1 MRGEDR
7 TSGAL
12 FSYVDVEARIGANH
26 PLRAMR
32 RLTNAALA
40 ELDPRFSALYEGI
53 GRPSIAPERFLRA
66 SLLQLLYSIRSERQ
80 LVERLEFDMLFR
92 WFVGLTIDEKVFDAS
107 TFSKNRDR
115 LLTHAIAQEFLSSL
129 LGLPEVKGLLSG
141 EHFSVDGTLLKAWAS
156 MKSFRPKSASGE
168 GAGNGPGEPPPP
180 GRNREA
186 DFRKTKRSNKTHAST
201 TDKDARL
208 YRKGA
213 GQESRLCYLGHAL
226 MENRNGLVAAAEATL
241 ATGTAEREAAAAFS
255 QRLPKGATLGAD
267 KGYDAE
273 AFVEGLKARGIE
285 PHIAINGTV
294 SKHGKA
300 RKTAVPSEVAASVR
314 LCHQPAA
321 AQAHR
326 GRLRLDEDGRRS
338 HAGEGA
344 RPCQGPRRFRP
355 RHGRLQHRAPAQA
368 LGPEGRSPASDMKS
382 QRTTTRLHAK
392 TPNLSRIQPQKIA
405 LALLVAQTH

>member
-53 GRPSIAPERFLRA
+53 GRPSIAPERLLRA

-129 LGLPEVKGLLSG
+129 LGLPEVKGLLSA

-186 DFRKTKRSNKTHAST
+186 DFRKTKRSNATHAST

-273 AFVEGLKARGIE
+273 AFVESLKARGIE

-314 LCHQPAA
+314 YAISQ
-321 AQAHR
+321 
-326 GRLRLDEDGRRS
+326 RLRKRIEEGFGWTKTVGGLTQVKVRGLAKVRAAFVLAMAAYNIVRLPKLL
-338 HAGEGA
+338 APRGEA
-344 RPCQGPRRFRP
+344 RP
-355 RHGRLQHRAPAQA
+355 A
-368 LGPEGRSPASDMKS
+368 
-382 QRTTTRLHAK
+382 T
-392 TPNLSRIQPQKIA
+392 
-405 LALLVAQTH
+405 

>member
-12 FSYVDVEARIGANH
+12 FSYVDVEARLPAKH

-32 RLTNAALA
+32 RLTNAVLT
-40 ELDPRFSALYEGI
+40 ELDPRFSALYERI
-53 GRPSIAPERFLRA
+53 GRPSIPPERLLRA
-66 SLLQLLYSIRSERQ
+66 TLLQLLYSLRSERQ

-115 LLTHAIAQEFLSSL
+115 LLTHEIAQEFLSSL
-129 LGLPEVKGLLSG
+129 LGLPEVKGLLSA

-156 MKSFRPKSASGE
+156 MKSFRPKGASSE
-168 GAGNGPGEPPPP
+168 GPGEPPP
-180 GRNREA
+180 GRNGEV
-186 DFRKTKRSNKTHAST
+186 DFRKTKRSNETHAST

-208 YRKGA
+208 YKKGT
-213 GQESRLCYLGHAL
+213 GQESRLAYLGHAL
-226 MENRNGLVAAAEATL
+226 MENRNGLAVAAEATL
-241 ATGTAEREAAAAFS
+241 ATGTAEREAAARLS

-314 LCHQPAA
+314 YAVSQRLRKRIEEGFGWTKTVGGLAQVKVRGLAKVRAAFVFAMAAYNIVRLPKLLAPTGEVRPAA
-321 AQAHR
+321 
-326 GRLRLDEDGRRS
+326 
-338 HAGEGA
+338 
-344 RPCQGPRRFRP
+344 
-355 RHGRLQHRAPAQA
+355 
-368 LGPEGRSPASDMKS
+368 
-382 QRTTTRLHAK
+382 
-392 TPNLSRIQPQKIA
+392 
-405 LALLVAQTH
+405 

>member
-12 FSYVDVEARIGANH
+12 FCYVDVEARIGANH

-213 GQESRLCYLGHAL
+213 GQEKLFQQPVR
-226 MENRNGLVAAAEATL
+226 EDFWIIVAARSEDETEIRA
-241 ATGTAEREAAAAFS
+241 
-255 QRLPKGATLGAD
+255 
-267 KGYDAE
+267 
-273 AFVEGLKARGIE
+273 
-285 PHIAINGTV
+285 
-294 SKHGKA
+294 GKA
-300 RKTAVPSEVAASVR
+300 AGGRCDQGHSARDAST
-314 LCHQPAA
+314 CF
-321 AQAHR
+321 
-326 GRLRLDEDGRRS
+326 S
-338 HAGEGA
+338 
-344 RPCQGPRRFRP
+344 
-355 RHGRLQHRAPAQA
+355 
-368 LGPEGRSPASDMKS
+368 
-382 QRTTTRLHAK
+382 
-392 TPNLSRIQPQKIA
+392 
-405 LALLVAQTH
+405 